1 VVPRKVLVVDDEAAI
16 SRLIQFLL
24 KREGYETCAAADGI
38 EALEQIDQQAPDLIL
53 LDVTMPRLDGL
64 SVRQR
69 VRENPATAKTPVVML
84 TGKTEDIPDYAAG
97 IDLYLPK
104 PFDPGELISIVRK
117 LLPLDS

>member
-1 VVPRKVLVVDDEAAI
+1 VDDEAAI
-16 SRLIQFLL
+16 ARLIQFLL

-38 EALEQIDQQAPDLIL
+38 EALEQIESQSPDLIL

-69 VRENPATAKTPVVML
+69 VRDNAATAKLPVIML
-84 TGKTEDIPDYAAG
+84 TGKTEIIPDPTGG
-97 IDLYLPK
+97 IDYYLPK
-104 PFDPGELISIVRK
+104 PFDPGELIALVRK